1 MTPPTNVVLVDTS
14 AWICFFAH
22 KNFPQIK
29 KWLAALLEQDRVAII
44 GPIFL
49 ELIQGTRN
57 QKERKETES
66 RLKVLHWF
74 RINDNHW
81 QQAAD
86 LGFRLRRKGIT
97 ISAIDAIISVVA
109 INYPT
114 LRPNLCCRSSTTK
127 ASWTGSFSTLPTG
140 LPTTTTTRLARC
152 CRPCC
157 QTPP

>member
-1 MTPPTNVVLVDTS
+1 MMIAPRNLVLVDTS
-14 AWICFFAH
+14 AWICFFAR
-22 KNFPQIK
+22 KKFPQIK
-29 KWLAALLEQDRVAII
+29 KWLTALLEEDRVAIT

-66 RLKVLHWF
+66 RLKVLHWL

-81 QQAAD
+81 QQVAD

-109 INYPT
+109 IDYSYQ
-114 LRPNLCCRSSTTK
+114 LLHYDSEYNLISENSK
-127 ASWTGSFSTLPTG
+127 LKLFSNT
-140 LPTTTTTRLARC
+140 A
-152 CRPCC
+152 
-157 QTPP
+157 